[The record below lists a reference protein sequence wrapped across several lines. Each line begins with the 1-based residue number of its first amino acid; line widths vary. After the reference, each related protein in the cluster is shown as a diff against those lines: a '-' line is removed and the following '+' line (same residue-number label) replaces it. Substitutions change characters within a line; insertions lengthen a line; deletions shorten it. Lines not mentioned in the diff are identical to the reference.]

1 MAPREPFDVEKA
13 QAAREDIAG
22 VIRDLDVMIE
32 EFPEHGQYLTFA
44 RNHLKEA
51 FMNLGYGIALTK
63 GLDPLANKVEKK

>member
-1 MAPREPFDVEKA
+1 MAPREPFNTETA
-13 QAAREDIAG
+13 QQAREDIAG
-22 VIRDLDVMIE
+22 VIRNLDTMIE

-44 RNHLKEA
+44 RNHLKDA